1 MSRQTDPHSSDR
13 PIFTDLASLYAA
25 LAEDDASPP
34 TTASAA
40 FSDRLVPGEGSP
52 HALVLLVGEQPGD
65 QEDIRQRP
73 FVGPAGQV
81 LDACLEEA
89 GVPRG
94 ETFLT
99 NAVKR
104 FKFVRRG
111 KRRLHQTPTAG
122 DIAHYRWWLTEEI
135 RLVGPR
141 LVVSLG
147 ATALHALT
155 GKRQSLGPLR
165 GRAMAWQDRLLL
177 PTVHP
182 SFLLRLP
189 DASAR
194 AIERARFVE
203 DLRAARQAVS
213 RGPLS
218 EGAG

>member
-1 MSRQTDPHSSDR
+1 MSRQTHPHSSDR

-25 LAEDDASPP
+25 LAEDDVPPP
-34 TTASAA
+34 TAA
-40 FSDRLVPGEGSP
+40 PAVFSDRLVAGEGSP
-52 HALVLLVGEQPGD
+52 QAPILLVGEQPGD
-65 QEDIRQRP
+65 QEDIQQRP

-81 LDACLEEA
+81 LDAGLQEA
-89 GVPRG
+89 GLPRG

-99 NAVKR
+99 NAVKH
-104 FKFVRRG
+104 FKFVQRG

-122 DIAHYRWWLTEEI
+122 DIAHYRWWWSEEI

-165 GRAMAWQDRLLL
+165 GRAVPWQDRLLL

-194 AIERARFVE
+194 AIERARFVD
-203 DLRAARQAVS
+203 DLRAAREALV
-213 RGPLS
+213 
-218 EGAG
+218 

>member
-1 MSRQTDPHSSDR
+1 MGRQTDSDSSDR

-25 LAEDDASPP
+25 LAEEDVPP
-34 TTASAA
+34 PVPSGA
-40 FSDRLVPGEGSP
+40 FSERLVPGEGP
-52 HALVLLVGEQPGD
+52 PQAPILLVGEQPGD
-65 QEDIRQRP
+65 QEDIEQRP
-73 FVGPAGQV
+73 FVGPAGRV

-89 GVPRG
+89 ELQRG
-94 ETFLT
+94 QTFLT

-104 FKFVRRG
+104 FKFVPRG

-122 DIAHYRWWLTEEI
+122 DIAHYRWWLGEEI

-165 GRAMAWQDRLLL
+165 GQAMAWQDRRLL

-194 AIERARFVE
+194 AVERARFVE
-203 DLRAARQAVS
+203 DLRTAREAL
-213 RGPLS
+213 G
-218 EGAG
+218 